1 MIKHFKV
8 TLLTSFASI
17 FFVLSFLSMFNV
29 SFAGFENGVGFSME
43 PNTVSLPAKDMINSN
58 VGSRTYTIDELFS
71 RSAGFAIPYG
81 QVLHLL
87 QKQRDHNTQH
97 HQLVLVRMIQH
108 HQFQVCLK
116 WYIQL

>member
-17 FFVLSFLSMFNV
+17 FFVLSFLGMLNV
-29 SFAGFENGVGFSME
+29 SFAGFDNGVGFSME
-43 PNTVSLPAKDMINSN
+43 ANSISLPAKDMINSN

-81 QVLHLL
+81 TLEE
-87 QKQRDHNTQH
+87 DNTWIIGH
-97 HQLVLVRMIQH
+97 PANKIVEEKNKR
-108 HQFQVCLK
+108 
-116 WYIQL
+116 YIDE